1 MEKKKFG
8 WMDSLG
14 RRGRLFLS
22 TLAQRNV
29 WGSLSRPRRKV
40 ESSDYLSLNIKITN
54 NMQE

>member
-1 MEKKKFG
+1 MEKKKFE

-40 ESSDYLSLNIKITN
+40 ESSDFLSL
-54 NMQE
+54 